1 MKWIPIISK
10 GKYTLL
16 QSKSDTQ
23 YVVAANYNANA
34 PENEQWSAGTYFC
47 YFDAEWKLEEFQ
59 DALECF
65 CYKTE
70 CGYITKARLEE
81 LCTRFKDKVIEL
93 LEEDGLTGE
102 EIEYELERLG
112 LEPYEMEWLG
122 FPEDTDLQT
131 GLVCQKD

>member
-16 QSKSDTQ
+16 QSESDTQ
-23 YVVAANYNANA
+23 YVVAANYDANA

-93 LEEDGLTGE
+93 LKEDGLTGE
-102 EIEYELERLG
+102 EIEYELEELG
-112 LEPYEMEWLG
+112 LEPYEREWLG
-122 FPEDTDLQT
+122 FQEDTDL
-131 GLVCQKD
+131 

>member
-1 MKWIPIISK
+1 MKWVPIISK

-16 QSKSDTQ
+16 QSESDTQ
-23 YVVAANYNANA
+23 YVVAAYYDASA

-59 DALECF
+59 NALECF

-81 LCTRFKDKVIEL
+81 LCTRFKDKTIEL

-102 EIEYELERLG
+102 EIEYELEKLG
-112 LEPYEMEWLG
+112 LEPYEREWLG
-122 FPEDTDLQT
+122 FPRDINL
-131 GLVCQKD
+131 

>member
-1 MKWIPIISK
+1 MKWVPIISK
-10 GKYTLL
+10 GRYTLL
-16 QSKSDTQ
+16 QSESDTQ
-23 YVVAANYNANA
+23 YVVAANYDADA
-34 PENEQWSAGTYFC
+34 PENKQWSAGTYFC

-102 EIEYELERLG
+102 EIEYELEKLG
-112 LEPYEMEWLG
+112 LEPYEREWLG
-122 FPEDTDLQT
+122 FPGDTNL
-131 GLVCQKD
+131 

>member
-16 QSKSDTQ
+16 QSESDTQ
-23 YVVAANYNANA
+23 YVVALNYDADA

-93 LEEDGLTGE
+93 LEEDGLAGE
-102 EIEYELERLG
+102 EIEYELEKLG
-112 LEPYEMEWLG
+112 LEPYEREWLG
-122 FPEDTDLQT
+122 FPGDTDL
-131 GLVCQKD
+131 

>member
-1 MKWIPIISK
+1 MQMHQKMNS
-10 GKYTLL
+10 G
-16 QSKSDTQ
+16 Q
-23 YVVAANYNANA
+23 
-34 PENEQWSAGTYFC
+34 PELTSVTF
-47 YFDAEWKLEEFQ
+47 AEWKLEEFQ

-102 EIEYELERLG
+102 EIEYELEKLG
-112 LEPYEMEWLG
+112 LEPYEREWLG
-122 FPEDTDLQT
+122 FQEDTDL
-131 GLVCQKD
+131 

>member
-16 QSKSDTQ
+16 QSESDTQ
-23 YVVAANYNANA
+23 YVVAANYDANA

-102 EIEYELERLG
+102 EIEYELEKLG
-112 LEPYEMEWLG
+112 LEPYEREWLG
-122 FPEDTDLQT
+122 FQEDTDL
-131 GLVCQKD
+131 